1 MWHWPRCIWNT
12 FRKSKGRCIKRI
24 LSRDWNPLVRL
35 RREMWSS
42 IHPSIGMQ
50 VGFKPILLRRSSGE
64 EGAGREDGAGEAHQY
79 LKERQMKREGK
90 RQKRNGGQGPE
101 NPGECGH

>member
-1 MWHWPRCIWNT
+1 MYKEDPEQ
-12 FRKSKGRCIKRI
+12 
-24 LSRDWNPLVRL
+24 RL
-35 RREMWSS
+35 EPSGEVKTGDVEQ
-42 IHPSIGMQ
+42 HPSISMQ
-50 VGFKPILLRRSSGE
+50 VGFKHVLLRRSSGE

-90 RQKRNGGQGPE
+90 RQKRNGGQGSE

>member
-1 MWHWPRCIWNT
+1 MYKEDPEQ
-12 FRKSKGRCIKRI
+12 
-24 LSRDWNPLVRL
+24 RL
-35 RREMWSS
+35 EPSGEVKTGDVEQ
-42 IHPSIGMQ
+42 HPSISMQ
-50 VGFKPILLRRSSGE
+50 VGFKQVLLRRSSGE